1 MEPLLSPSTI
11 KLERIYFQKMCF
23 IMNALNKGWT
33 VKKIDNEYIFYK
45 KHEGKKEVFQEDY
58 LRTFIESNMVLGEK
72 HNMKL

>member
-11 KLERIYFQKMCF
+11 KLDRIYFQKMCF

-33 VKKIDNEYIFYK
+33 VKKIDDEYIFYK

-72 HNMKL
+72 ILT